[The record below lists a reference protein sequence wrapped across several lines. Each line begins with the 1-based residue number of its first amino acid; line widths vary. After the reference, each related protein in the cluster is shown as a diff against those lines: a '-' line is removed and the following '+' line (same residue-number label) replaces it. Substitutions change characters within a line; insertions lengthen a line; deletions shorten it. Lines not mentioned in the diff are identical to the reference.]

1 MRIPGMMEI
10 NSIRIV
16 YMGSPGFAVR
26 PLQKLI
32 ETGCQVVG
40 VITAPDRPAGRG
52 KKIRHS
58 EVKDFLMQNSFDIPL
73 LQPENLKD
81 PAFVKELQKLNPDLQ
96 VVVAFRML
104 PRVVWSIPSLGTINL
119 HASLLPQYRG
129 AAPINHAI
137 INGERETGVTTFIID
152 EQIDT
157 GNILLQEPTAI
168 GELETAG
175 ELHDRLMEIGAS
187 LMFET
192 VRQMSDGSLKAKS
205 QDSYSESRI
214 SLKKAPKIFK
224 EDCRIRWNL
233 PGRDVNNLIR
243 GLSPYPGAF
252 TYLSRNEEETLLC
265 KVFSATFTGH
275 PHTDPPG
282 TIYTDGKNRLGVAV
296 KDGVLDIQTLQL
308 EGKRK
313 MEARDFLAGFSF
325 SNGQSRFS

>member
-1 MRIPGMMEI
+1 MKKI

-26 PLQKLI
+26 PLQRLL
-32 ETGCQVVG
+32 ETGCRVEG

-58 EVKDFLMQNSFDIPL
+58 AVKDFLIQHQYKIPV

-81 PAFVKELQKLNPDLQ
+81 PAFVKELEELNPDLQ

-137 INGERETGVTTFIID
+137 INGERETGVTTFLID

-157 GNILLQEPTAI
+157 GNILLQEKTAI
-168 GELETAG
+168 GEQETAG
-175 ELHDRLMEIGAS
+175 DLHDRLMETGAG
-187 LMFET
+187 LVLET
-192 VRQMSDGSLKAKS
+192 VRRISAGSLEAKS
-205 QDSYSESRI
+205 QDRYTDPKVP
-214 SLKKAPKIFK
+214 LKKAPKIFK
-224 EDCRIRWNL
+224 ENCRIRWDH
-233 PGRDVNNLIR
+233 PGRDVFNLIR
-243 GLSPYPGAF
+243 GLSPNPGAF
-252 TYLSRNEEETLLC
+252 TYLSRGKDETLLC
-265 KVFSATFTGH
+265 KIFSATFEPA
-275 PHTDPPG
+275 PHLDPPG
-282 TIYTDGKNRLGVAV
+282 TIYTDGKRSLEVAV
-296 KDGVLDIQTLQL
+296 KDGVINIQSIQQ

-313 MEARDFLAGFSF
+313 MDTRDFLTGFKLT
-325 SNGQSRFS
+325 NEQSRFS